1 MKKFFVFLFALV
13 ISLNATKIK
22 DITNVVGVRDNELIG
37 YGLVV
42 GLSGSGDSSSSEFTI
57 QSISNMLA
65 SMDVKVNPDDIK
77 SKNTA
82 AVMITAKLPAFAR
95 SGDKLDI
102 VVSSL
107 GDAKSLKGG
116 TLLLSALKGADG
128 NIYALAQGNLSGMN
142 TKHSTSLTLL
152 GGGIVEREL
161 EYNFANQDCFT
172 LSLKNASF
180 KTSSLIEMTI
190 NSRFGEDTAVADDSK
205 NIRLNKP
212 ANMSATTFLAGIL
225 DMDLDGYKMED
236 KVIIDEKTGTIVT
249 GVDIAVEPV
258 LISHGGITIK
268 VEPEGSM
275 ELVEGETDLK
285 DGAVLDNNNN
295 ILRINSDKI
304 TLANISRILT
314 KLGASPSDIIE
325 IIQNLKRAGAITA
338 KVEVI

>member
-1 MKKFFVFLFALV
+1 MKKIVCLLLFLLT
-13 ISLNATKIK
+13 LNATKIG
-22 DITNVVGVRDNELIG
+22 DVTNVVGVRDNELIG

-82 AVMITAKLPAFAR
+82 AVMITAKLPPFAR

-102 VVSSL
+102 IVSSL

-128 NIYALAQGNLSGMN
+128 KIYALAQGNLSGMSA
-142 TKHSTSLTLL
+142 KHSTSLTLL
-152 GGGIVEREL
+152 GGGIVEREI
-161 EYNFANQDCFT
+161 EYNFANQECFT

-180 KTSSLIEMTI
+180 QTSSLIEMVI
-190 NSRFGEDTAVADDSK
+190 NSAYGSDTAVADDSK

-212 ANMSATTFLAGIL
+212 ANMSATSFLASIL
-225 DMDLDGYKMED
+225 DLDLNGYKMEN
-236 KVIIDEKTGTIVT
+236 KIIIDEKTGTIIT
-249 GVDIAVEPV
+249 GVDTLVEPV
-258 LISHGGITIK
+258 LITHAGITLKI
-268 VEPEGSM
+268 EPQGEMIVG
-275 ELVEGETDLK
+275 ENETDLK
-285 DGAVLDNNNN
+285 DGAVLDNDNN
-295 ILRINSDKI
+295 ILRINKDRI

-314 KLGASPSDIIE
+314 KLGAAPSDIIE